1 MPALS
6 SIWVGSPL
14 QPGAVPSL
22 APELGMG
29 MGMGITALR
38 LDAGLAR
45 GCSLCPL

>member
-29 MGMGITALR
+29 MGITALR